1 VSARFD
7 VRAEVAAEG
16 RREALRLRLALG
28 MGALVTAAAVALLG
42 LSGWFITAAALAG
55 AAGVATAAAFNYLVP
70 SAAIRLFAILRT
82 GARYVERV
90 AGHEA
95 ALNAV
100 ARLRPQLFLALTRR
114 PPEAA
119 LGLSAGEASARL
131 VEDVEALQTLYI
143 RRPAPFALIAGAGLS
158 VSLAAVAH
166 PFAAAAVAAVMGA
179 AVLGLLVLGR
189 RLGPAGAAVQAATG
203 ALKTRL
209 AVVAAAA
216 PELRAY
222 GLETWAADETA
233 AVAARLDD
241 ARRVQARAEGAV
253 LAWQTVATGLAAV
266 GGLVGATLG
275 GASLPLAALSALV
288 GVTGVEAAAALAQA
302 VLQRGAAE
310 AGLDRLQ
317 ALADP
322 GGERD
327 PGDPTLRP
335 AGATLAL
342 DGFDLEARPPVRL
355 ALVGPS
361 GCGKTSWVERLLGL
375 RPPLDGEHA
384 LGGVA
389 RERLTRQ
396 AGLDLFAYAAQEVRL
411 LDGTVRE
418 NLALADPTA
427 SDTALWVALEDA
439 GLAARFRAAPLGLDT
454 PVGLNGGALSGGER
468 RRLGLA
474 RAYLRRAPWLV
485 LDEPTEG
492 LDRDTERLVLTRLDQ
507 RLRERGQGLILI
519 THSPAAAR
527 LCEQVAT
534 VCGRNAGG
542 RLAVSLRTVARATP
556 DRSPA

>member
-7 VRAEVAAEG
+7 LRAEVTAEG

-28 MGALVTAAAVALLG
+28 MGAVAAAAAVALLG

-55 AAGVATAAAFNYLVP
+55 AAGTATAMAFNYLVP

-100 ARLRPQLFLALTRR
+100 ARLRPRLFLALTHR

-119 LGLSAGEASARL
+119 LGLSAGEAASRL

-143 RRPAPFALIAGAGLS
+143 RRPAPAALIAGAGLS
-158 VSLAAVAH
+158 LVLAAAAH
-166 PFAAAAVAAVMGA
+166 PFAALGIGGTMALAM
-179 AVLGLLVLGR
+179 LGLHWLGR
-189 RLGPAGAAVQAATG
+189 RVAPAGAAVQTASG
-203 ALKTRL
+203 QLKARL
-209 AVVAAAA
+209 SVVAAAA

-222 GLETWAADETA
+222 GLEAWAAADA
-233 AVAARLDD
+233 ATVADRLDT
-241 ARRVQARAEGAV
+241 ARRAQAAAEGAV
-253 LAWQTVATGLAAV
+253 VAWQTTVTGLAAV

-275 GASLPLAALSALV
+275 GASLPMAALAALV
-288 GVTGVEAAAALAQA
+288 GVTGVEAAVGLAQA

-322 GGERD
+322 GAERD
-327 PGDPTLRP
+327 PGDPTLAPDGAALELGWTAAALAPP
-335 AGATLAL
+335 A
-342 DGFDLEARPPVRL
+342 RL

-375 RPPLDGEHA
+375 RPPLAGEHL

-396 AGLDLFAYAAQEVRL
+396 AGLDLFAYAAQDIRL
-411 LDGTVRE
+411 FDSTVRE
-418 NLALADPTA
+418 NLALADPAA

-439 GLAARFRAAPLGLDT
+439 GLATRFRAAPLGLDT

-492 LDRDTERLVLTRLDQ
+492 LDRDTERLVLARLDQ
-507 RLRERGQGLILI
+507 RLRERRQGLILI
-519 THSPAAAR
+519 THSAAAATLCDQIAGVTGRDAAGR
-527 LCEQVAT
+527 LQVAL
-534 VCGRNAGG
+534 R
-542 RLAVSLRTVARATP
+542 AVRRA
-556 DRSPA
+556 RSPA